1 MQYSNVNGQRT
12 TPFPKGKGNCS
23 VCEAE
28 TIAKCGEKIMW
39 HWAHKS
45 KLDCDQWWEKETEW
59 HRSWKERFPEAF
71 REVVHHCDITGE
83 KHRADVK
90 CDNGIVLEIQNS
102 PISLEELRSR
112 EQFYKNLVWIVNGEK
127 FAARFK
133 VALNQ
138 FLPDPQS
145 KEFDDIVF
153 VPSHHGAAFW
163 RKSENPQALTGEG
176 NPMVRIHPSRTIQRL
191 INAHYVGH
199 HSFHWQ
205 RPHVAWMDAKCPVY
219 LDLDP
224 ASDIL
229 WRIENYRNQFYC
241 VRALAK
247 DKVVLDI
254 INEAKIENI
263 GSNYSVLTD
272 DVGRGN

>member
-1 MQYSNVNGQRT
+1 MQYSNVDSHRT
-12 TPFPKGKGNCS
+12 TPFPKGKGTCA
-23 VCEAE
+23 VCEAP

-45 KLDCDQWWEKETEW
+45 KLDCDAWWEKETEW
-59 HRSWKERFPEAF
+59 HRGWKERFPESF
-71 REVVHHCDITGE
+71 REVVHHSEITGE

-133 VALNQ
+133 VALNN
-138 FLPDPQS
+138 FLPDPQCQ
-145 KEFDDIVF
+145 EFEDIVF
-153 VPSHHGAAFW
+153 VNHGGAFW
-163 RKSENPQALTGEG
+163 RKSQHPEALKTPGTMVELHHVRKIQPQ
-176 NPMVRIHPSRTIQRL
+176 
-191 INAHYVGH
+191 INKHYVGH
-199 HSFHWQ
+199 HSFAWQ
-205 RPHVAWMDAKCPVY
+205 RPHVAWMEATCPVY
-219 LDLDP
+219 LDLDSN
-224 ASDIL
+224 SDIL

-247 DKVVLDI
+247 DKVVQDI
-254 INEAKIENI
+254 INETKIEKI
-263 GSNYSVLTD
+263 GSSFSVLT
-272 DVGRGN
+272 G